1 MNWDSLRDDD
11 DDDRFFES
19 KERASS
25 VVPLDLEASSSEDED
40 FDDSCNSFASCVSYV
55 RNDVD
60 FRASTAAAPMDPPS
74 TSSAPM
80 TPNYNIWME
89 APGSITERRKRLL
102 QGMGLAQGPGK
113 DLVSFKQLTS
123 IKRLVSNKITNGIV
137 PIPRSITR
145 AKEKVQVS
153 SNQPVSEI
161 EPESEPELDHEPL
174 SVMLVRSRSEGNI
187 EAFSINKQRKEEII
201 GTISK
206 QRLTRTCSAIAVTR
220 SRICPYT
227 ESVKVSPN
235 EVSDSIPNSRLV
247 RTSGGLSSVFLN
259 NQLGAF
265 FLIKNLDTGTKF
277 IVNEYDQDG
286 CWNRLSDL
294 QTGKQLTMDEFEK
307 CVGYSPVVKEVMRR
321 QSVSNEGSGDN
332 RKVGAGANSF
342 VSKSLRMSKRRGV
355 ALLKNSIRGVGTAVS
370 VLIGEKERENTT
382 SSLTPPPEQKPTK
395 NSSFSSSASSEWV
408 KVRQTGKHYKELS
421 ALHLCQEIQ
430 AHEGSIWAIKFSLDA
445 RFLASAGED
454 RIIQVWEVQE
464 CEIMSLD
471 GNSTLLHHSFGSST
485 PDRSPSMSD
494 QAVVV
499 PYEKENKN
507 KGKSGSAR
515 KSNPIPEY
523 VHVPETVFS
532 FSEKPFCSFKGHLDA
547 VLDLSWSRDQLLLS
561 SSMDKTVRLWDLETK
576 TCLKLFAH
584 NDYVTC
590 IQFNPLDHNYF
601 ISGSLDAKI
610 RLWNV
615 AVRQV
620 VDWTD
625 LYEMVTAASYTPD
638 GQACIIGSH
647 KGNCR
652 MYNAEDCKLSQH
664 SQIDIQNKK
673 KNQAKKITGF
683 QFSPINPTEMLV
695 TSADSQIRILDGTNV
710 THKFRGFRNMS
721 SQIGAS
727 FTPNGKYV
735 ICASEDSHVYI
746 WRRDEPRISATGKK
760 SITSTN
766 SHEHFQCKD
775 VSVAIPWPGTIK
787 GDPPSV
793 IVQHSKRQSKRSTQQ
808 PQSGNSSLTQE
819 NAGVSKRMLP
829 PIPKK
834 NNKDNNNNN
843 NNNNK
848 GNTSDQIP
856 STPPQEDQD
865 PAQICRTKYGIGE
878 SFNSD
883 PSSIRYG
890 DSSSMSAGSASTSS
904 WSSSWSW
911 LDNIGNN
918 NASQTMQATAWGL
931 VSYQLSFTKKVS
943 EAVPMSH
950 KKEVRDFEWPI
961 DELKMMVNSDKEAVN
976 VKDDSNL
983 IEEFG
988 NDGDGEACTLVSAFQ
1003 ANQNAAF
1010 QKVRISKHWTL

>member
-1 MNWDSLRDDD
+1 MKMERKRTLTMNWDGLRDDD

-19 KERASS
+19 NERASS

-40 FDDSCNSFASCVSYV
+40 FDDSRMSFASCVSSV

-60 FRASTAAAPMDPPS
+60 FSAFAAATPTEPPSTAAAPMRPD
-74 TSSAPM
+74 
-80 TPNYNIWME
+80 YNIWMDT
-89 APGSITERRKRLL
+89 PGSITERRKRLL

-123 IKRLVSNKITNGIV
+123 IKRLVSNKMANGVV
-137 PIPRSITR
+137 PIPRSISR
-145 AKEKVQVS
+145 AKENVQVPPDQS
-153 SNQPVSEI
+153 V
-161 EPESEPELDHEPL
+161 SEPEPEPEHDL
-174 SVMLVRSRSEGNI
+174 LPVVLVRSRSEGDI
-187 EAFSINKQRKEEII
+187 EAFSVDKQRKEEII

-206 QRLTRTCSAIAVTR
+206 QRLTRTCSTIAAPR

-227 ESVKVSPN
+227 ESVKGSPN
-235 EVSDSIPNSRLV
+235 QVGGATPAIRSV
-247 RTSGGLSSVFLN
+247 QTGGGLSSVFSN
-259 NQLGAF
+259 NGLEAF
-265 FLIKNLDTGTKF
+265 FLIKNLDTGTEF

-321 QSVSNEGSGDN
+321 QNVSREGGGD
-332 RKVGAGANSF
+332 RKGGAVGANSF

-370 VLIGEKERENTT
+370 VLIGEKDRENTT
-382 SSLTPPPEQKPTK
+382 PPLTPPAQKPAK
-395 NSSFSSSASSEWV
+395 NSSSSSSEWV

-430 AHEGSIWAIKFSLDA
+430 AHEGSIWTIKFSLDA

-454 RIIQVWEVQE
+454 RVIHVWEVQE

-471 GNSTLLHHSFGSST
+471 GNSTPLHHSFGSST

-494 QAVVV
+494 QPALG
-499 PYEKENKN
+499 PSEKEKKK
-507 KGKSGSAR
+507 KGRGGSAR
-515 KSNPIPEY
+515 KSNSIPEY

-532 FSEKPFCSFKGHLDA
+532 FSEKPFCSFEGHLDA

-590 IQFNPLDHNYF
+590 IQFNPLDDNYF

-625 LYEMVTAASYTPD
+625 LHEMVTAASFTPD
-638 GQACIIGSH
+638 GQACLIGSH
-647 KGNCR
+647 KGNCH
-652 MYNAEDCKLSQH
+652 MYSAEDCKLSQH
-664 SQIDIQNKK
+664 SHIDIQNKK
-673 KNQAKKITGF
+673 KNQAKKITGL
-683 QFSPINPTEMLV
+683 QFSPMNPSEMLV
-695 TSADSQIRILDGTNV
+695 TSADSRIRILDGTNV
-710 THKFRGFRNMS
+710 THKFRGFRNTS
-721 SQIGAS
+721 SQIAAS

-735 ICASEDSHVYI
+735 VCASEDSHVYV
-746 WRRDEPRISATGKK
+746 WKREEPRISATGKK
-760 SITSTN
+760 SIISTN

-775 VSVAIPWPGTIK
+775 VSAAIPWPGTIR
-787 GDPPSV
+787 GDPPPV
-793 IVQHSKRQSKRSTQQ
+793 PVQHSKRNSKRSTQQ
-808 PQSGNSSLTQE
+808 PQSGNASPTQE
-819 NAGVSKRMLP
+819 DAGVSKRMLP
-829 PIPKK
+829 PLPKK
-834 NNKDNNNNN
+834 NNKDNNTTT
-843 NNNNK
+843 NK
-848 GNTSDQIP
+848 GDASDQTP
-856 STPPQEDQD
+856 STPPPEDQD
-865 PAQICRTKYGIGE
+865 PAQISRTESGIGE

-911 LDNIGNN
+911 LDNIGNSH
-918 NASQTMQATAWGL
+918 ASQTTQATAWGL
-931 VSYQLSFTKKVS
+931 VIVTATLEGEIRAYQNFGL
-943 EAVPMSH
+943 P
-950 KKEVRDFEWPI
+950 R
-961 DELKMMVNSDKEAVN
+961 KMQNN
-976 VKDDSNL
+976 
-983 IEEFG
+983 IFG
-988 NDGDGEACTLVSAFQ
+988 GPT
-1003 ANQNAAF
+1003 
-1010 QKVRISKHWTL
+1010 

>member
-1 MNWDSLRDDD
+1 MKMERKKTLTMNWDSLRDDD

-19 KERASS
+19 NERASS

-40 FDDSCNSFASCVSYV
+40 FDDSRISFASCVTSV

-60 FRASTAAAPMDPPS
+60 FRAFTAAVPMDPPS
-74 TSSAPM
+74 TSAAPM
-80 TPNYNIWME
+80 TLDYNIWME

-113 DLVSFKQLTS
+113 DLVSFKQLNN
-123 IKRLVSNKITNGIV
+123 IKRLVSNKITNGV
-137 PIPRSITR
+137 VQIPRSITQ

-153 SNQPVSEI
+153 SDQPVSET
-161 EPESEPELDHEPL
+161 EPESESEPEHDHNPL
-174 SVMLVRSRSEGNI
+174 SVVLVRSRSDGDI
-187 EAFSINKQRKEEII
+187 EAFSIDKQRKEETI

-206 QRLTRTCSAIAVTR
+206 QRLTRTCSTIAVTR

-227 ESVKVSPN
+227 ESVRASPN
-235 EVSDSIPNSRLV
+235 EVGNSTLKSRSV
-247 RTSGGLSSVFLN
+247 RTDGGLLSVFSN
-259 NQLGAF
+259 NRLGAF
-265 FLIKNLDTGTKF
+265 FLIKNLDTGTEF
-277 IVNEYDQDG
+277 IVNEYDQNG

-321 QSVSNEGSGDN
+321 QNVSSEGSDDDK
-332 RKVGAGANSF
+332 KVGAGANSF
-342 VSKSLRMSKRRGV
+342 VSKSLRMSKKRGV

-382 SSLTPPPEQKPTK
+382 PPLTPQPEQKPTK
-395 NSSFSSSASSEWV
+395 NLSSSSSASSEWV

-445 RFLASAGED
+445 RFLASAGDD

-471 GNSTLLHHSFGSST
+471 GNSTPLHHSFGSST
-485 PDRSPSMSD
+485 PNRSPSMSD
-494 QAVVV
+494 QAVVG
-499 PYEKENKN
+499 PSEKENKK
-507 KGKSGSAR
+507 KGAR
-515 KSNPIPEY
+515 KSNPIPNY

-532 FSEKPFCSFKGHLDA
+532 FSDKPFCSFEGHLDA

-590 IQFNPLDHNYF
+590 IQFNPLDDNYF

-652 MYNAEDCKLSQH
+652 MYNAKDCKLSQH
-664 SQIDIQNKK
+664 SHIDIQNKK

-683 QFSPINPTEMLV
+683 QFSPINPTEMLI
-695 TSADSQIRILDGTNV
+695 TSADSRIRILDGTNV
-710 THKFRGFRNMS
+710 THKFRGFQNMS

-735 ICASEDSHVYI
+735 VCASEDSHVYI
-746 WRRDEPRISATGKK
+746 WRRDEPRISAMGKK
-760 SITSTN
+760 NITSTN

-793 IVQHSKRQSKRSTQQ
+793 IVQHSKRQSKRSMQQ
-808 PQSGNSSLTQE
+808 PQSGNASLTQE
-819 NAGVSKRMLP
+819 DVGVSKRMLP
-829 PIPKK
+829 PLPKK
-834 NNKDNNNNN
+834 NNKDK

-848 GNTSDQIP
+848 GDASDHIP
-856 STPPQEDQD
+856 STLQQEDQD
-865 PAQICRTKYGIGE
+865 PAQICRTESGIGE
-878 SFNSD
+878 SINSD

-918 NASQTMQATAWGL
+918 NASQTTQATAWGL
-931 VSYQLSFTKKVS
+931 VIVTATL
-943 EAVPMSH
+943 
-950 KKEVRDFEWPI
+950 
-961 DELKMMVNSDKEAVN
+961 
-976 VKDDSNL
+976 
-983 IEEFG
+983 
-988 NDGDGEACTLVSAFQ
+988 DGEIRAY
-1003 ANQNAAF
+1003 QNF
-1010 QKVRISKHWTL
+1010 GLPRKVQNNIFGGHT